1 MFPTMTLCHSYM
13 HPLPLPLCQSK
24 AGSMMAT
31 GNECV
36 VGLVLL
42 CGLLAG
48 DVHAQTTC
56 NLLDKSSGT
65 AECGAQRY
73 DLSQASSGGG
83 HSYLS
88 YTDPSSSYTYYFQG
102 VHGGLPSS
110 ACSGISSGTAVGKAG
125 AAYVVATGSLLL
137 FSFFFFFDFPDM
149 VLFCRVHFV
158 VVASLFCHSYLSCC
172 TYHLVLCRIIAF
184 YSGCTTAGLINGQNW
199 QLISVLGGESDVQV
213 TYTGGS
219 GGMSAVVTF
228 TCAQNQSQSVMT
240 LTDDSNNIIKLG
252 ITTMYACAGVLP
264 RPAKH
269 SATSTGQTQIGW
281 ILVGLS
287 LGLFSAYLV
296 GGIVYNHR
304 QGVEGL
310 ERIPHRSFWR
320 SLPGLVADGVSFT
333 QAKVTGKNPSAKTYH
348 RYDEL

>member
-125 AAYVVATGSLLL
+125 AA
-137 FSFFFFFDFPDM
+137 
-149 VLFCRVHFV
+149 
-158 VVASLFCHSYLSCC
+158 
-172 TYHLVLCRIIAF
+172 
-184 YSGCTTAGLINGQNW
+184 GCTTAGLINGQNW